1 MYAMVER
8 RVPQVLVEMAE
19 DPEDACRAPGVALE
33 KTNVIGVPGD
43 VLSQLCFSNI
53 PSSPPPPPLSHGP
66 ALRADWQARTQ
77 AGQSFAQ

>member
-1 MYAMVER
+1 MGER

-19 DPEDACRAPGVALE
+19 HPEDACRAPGVALE

-53 PSSPPPPPLSHGP
+53 PRPPRYPM
-66 ALRADWQARTQ
+66 
-77 AGQSFAQ
+77 GQL